1 MRRRAETAVPD
12 GRRAP
17 RGERSQT
24 WQLLRPWSYGAA
36 GIVGLIVLWAVAA
49 RYFAGTIGNIQ
60 RLATPVAVARDIGSY
75 LSGEFGVDVWS
86 SFRVFLGGWLGGGIC
101 AVLVGLLLGR
111 VRVIGQ
117 MFIPI
122 VEALRPVS
130 SIVWVPLSVV
140 WFGFGYTSKIF
151 VVGLAVFLV
160 VIVYAID
167 GCARIPPDV
176 QRTATM
182 LGMTGLQRFRNVILP
197 ATLGEVMVGLRVAL
211 VAGWGTV
218 IVAELV
224 AANSGLGAH
233 LINAQQGYD
242 IAAVMATMVSFAVT
256 GFVLNVLFSVLQV
269 RLMPW
274 QRGMR

>member
-1 MRRRAETAVPD
+1 MKGQGRD
-12 GRRAP
+12 DRRAP
-17 RGERSQT
+17 RHERSQT
-24 WQLLRPWSYGAA
+24 WQLLRPWAYGTA
-36 GIVGLIVLWAVAA
+36 GIVGLIVLWAIAA
-49 RYFAGTIGNIQ
+49 RYFAGTVGNIQ
-60 RLATPVAVARDIGSY
+60 RLATPFAVARNVGSY
-75 LSGEFGVDVWS
+75 FTGEFGVDVWS

-111 VRVIGQ
+111 VRVVGQ

-160 VIVYAID
+160 VIVYAVD
-167 GCARIPPDV
+167 GCARIPADV

-182 LGMTGLQRFRNVILP
+182 LGMTGLRRFRNVILP
-197 ATLGEVMVGLRVAL
+197 ATLAEVTVGLRVAL

-233 LINAQQGYD
+233 LINSQQGYD
-242 IAAVMATMVSFAVT
+242 IAAVMATMVCFAVT
-256 GFVLNVLFSVLQV
+256 GFVMNALFSLLQN

-274 QRGMR
+274 QRG